1 MCSRSAKD
9 IAHRGFDKAELEDS
23 LSADDAETT
32 LRTIIN
38 WGRYAELFSYD
49 DRTRTFI
56 VGASPDL
63 AAG

>member
-9 IAHRGFDKAELEDS
+9 IGTADRSTELEDS